1 MKSSK
6 EMADAVFRI
15 RDAYAEKKN
24 KRKII
29 IKRTALVC
37 STACMFGLIF
47 AALKLTS
54 PEKPHPVDS
63 GIIVETET
71 ASPESAETAAL
82 TNTMAQSAPNA
93 TAQSAQS
100 TTAATQTTAT
110 EADGT
115 STSTRQT
122 SSTVPMTSTTAQTTT
137 TAVTKGTSTAAVQNS
152 TTTAA
157 STMTHGD
164 QTVSAASVLA
174 EETVV
179 ETVTSTVPTNPNQNN
194 NKYVMITY
202 EKIDP
207 ESVSAE
213 AEKRADEYVKKL
225 EAFGYTEEEMESE
238 RQSYFDKQL
247 GEIKKQ
253 WNRER
258 ANSII
263 NALGADTS
271 KAAYAIYAPTVHC
284 ELTDKQIEVAKS
296 LPLVVSITLQENN
309 E

>member
-1 MKSSK
+1 MKNSK

-24 KRKII
+24 KRKLI

-47 AALKLTS
+47 GAIKLTA

-71 ASPESAETAAL
+71 VSAESTAAHSP
-82 TNTMAQSAPNA
+82 TST
-93 TAQSAQS
+93 SAQ
-100 TTAATQTTAT
+100 QTTAT
-110 EADGT
+110 QTASTT
-115 STSTRQT
+115 SDETTTSARQT
-122 SSTVPMTSTTAQTTT
+122 SSALSTTATTAQTTMT
-137 TAVTKGTSTAAVQNS
+137 TVTKGTSTAAVQNS

-164 QTVSAASVLA
+164 QTVSAASVLV

-271 KAAYAIYAPTVHC
+271 KAAYSMYAPTVQC
-284 ELTDKQIEVAKS
+284 ELTDKQIETAKS
-296 LPLVVSITLQENN
+296 LPLVESITLRENN
-309 E
+309 EQIVIWERNT